1 MKNYKICFSVLLF
14 SAGCSTADGIT
25 GFQKWKH
32 PSTGKANLL
41 ADRKECERIAKG
53 NHTYVS
59 VESSASEYI
68 RLPDIITDNEPHMI
82 FRKSMWKQDNKGQNR
97 KAPNEGAALSVPGSL
112 VLGMGHSGPSFC
124 WHCRSHDH
132 VLFQCPVWSPT
143 GSNVTMSPSP
153 AMMMMAAPRITSR
166 EKQAGQVLAG
176 MKRINN

>member
-59 VESSASEYI
+59 VESSADRAGRNLGRMFYEWDYTKECLIGKGYI
-68 RLPDIITDNEPHMI
+68 KE
-82 FRKSMWKQDNKGQNR
+82 
-97 KAPNEGAALSVPGSL
+97 E
-112 VLGMGHSGPSFC
+112 
-124 WHCRSHDH
+124 
-132 VLFQCPVWSPT
+132 
-143 GSNVTMSPSP
+143 
-153 AMMMMAAPRITSR
+153 
-166 EKQAGQVLAG
+166 
-176 MKRINN
+176 